1 MFRLSLGIAVMT
13 AFAAGGFAA
22 DVPFAEDFALAKDRA
37 AVLKQLIPGT
47 EDYYYY
53 HCLHYLNTEQFEK
66 LEGLQKP
73 WLERHGRTQRFTE
86 IQTRQMLLT
95 YERDP
100 KKVLDYVRG
109 RVGVQFNHTKD
120 VLGVA
125 PNLPTALDPKR
136 IARDTLLADSLR
148 RWSNLDNFEDS
159 ALDWLAGT
167 ELGWEKRR
175 LLLQRLRRPDVPKL
189 LDLIDA
195 DLKAPHAGGFGSL
208 NIHTHLT
215 LAQLDEVLKARPD
228 LLNNEVFVN
237 AYLVR
242 LHPGAD
248 SNWKRDRKLAL
259 AFLERLQAFVGKL
272 PASYNS
278 LKAHVLY
285 HRLAFD
291 RANGEFDKD
300 RFVAYLKLPRRQPYM
315 AKAMLESEASKGYP
329 ADLNTDFVAVTLMPP
344 VYGDE
349 ELVRSYLAHF
359 LVAAPSPKEFEPYFQ
374 EEYLRHVFAE
384 TKAVNGL
391 GDADEWAAKL
401 PPELFRAIKERIDID
416 FAYTNKADYAADEPV
431 KLGVAVKN
439 VSSLLVKVFEI
450 NTVNVYRATQKEID
464 TDITLDGL
472 VANSEKVY
480 AYTEA
485 PLRRVD
491 RTFEFPE
498 LTKPGVYV
506 IDFIGGGKSSRAL
519 IRKGRLRPIVTVGTA
534 GENVRVVDEANR
546 PVADATVWLG
556 GTEYTPDKD
565 GVVTV
570 PYSTAP
576 GRRPIVI
583 RRGSF
588 ASIDSLD
595 HKAETYNLVAGFH
608 VDRESL
614 LTQRLSQL
622 IVRPGLYLDGRPVS
636 VKVLDEVKL
645 RITSVDLNNI
655 STSLEVPD
663 FKLFEDRESTYDLR
677 VPGRTTM
684 IVVQLTARVKNL
696 STAKTVDLS
705 AAYTFALNE
714 IDRTDKVEDL
724 HLAKFGGDYA
734 IELLGRTGEAKP
746 DRAVSL
752 SLKHKDF
759 REPVSV
765 SLKTDAKGRV
775 NLGSL
780 PDIATVTATG
790 PEGTSHTW
798 TPATDQHTYRQLLHA
813 KAGDVV
819 TVPYLGT
826 ADRPTRAEFALFELV
841 DGTIRADKF
850 DSLAIANG
858 LLELRGLAAG
868 DYDLYLKARGE
879 KVRVRV
885 VDGTVQNGYVLND
898 VRQMELPGL
907 KPVAIR
913 DITTTADDLVIRLT
927 DGSKFARVHLFAT
940 RYQPAYSAFADLGVV
955 RDAELSGVYPGHA
968 VSVYQTG
975 RNIGDEYRYVLER
988 KAQKKYPGNM
998 LDRPQLLL
1006 NPWAI
1011 RPTTTGEQMAEG
1023 GDSFRRAGGATPPQ
1037 EIEKLNKAINGGV
1050 GSNSSGFANLDFLAD
1065 ASTVVVNLVPDKDG
1079 VIRVPRRGL
1088 GPQSMIHVVAVDPLS
1103 TTVKHVTLPEQD
1115 AKFLDLRLANGLD
1128 PAKHFTQQKQVSV
1141 LNPGQVFTLNDITG
1155 SRFQLFD
1162 STAKVYG
1169 LYATL
1174 SKDPKLTEFAFILTW
1189 PKLTPDEKRATYSKY
1204 SSHEL
1209 NFFLARK
1216 DREFFA
1222 AVVRPYLA
1230 NKKDKTFLDHY
1241 LLDQDIGEYLK
1252 PWNYNR
1258 LNSVE
1263 RVLLAQRIANEP
1275 ARTSRHFD
1283 DLLRLLPPR
1292 TDRDIFLFDTAVSS
1306 GGLGDDTL
1314 NRAKSDRYREIGKPL
1329 PKKSEDA
1336 PQRGADPF
1344 AATPP
1349 PAAMPAPGGG
1359 PGGPA
1364 GGMGGF
1370 GAGGGR
1376 RSGEA
1381 QRESLERELKKES
1394 AQRDGRAKQLDDA
1407 KKDMKAGNEDFSLK
1421 ALNEADKEAAF
1432 FDQDAKR
1439 KLGAVRQLYRQL
1451 DPTME
1456 WAEDNY
1462 YHLPIAAQ
1470 LADLVPV
1477 SPFWLDYSRH
1487 TGDGPFLSPHLAD
1500 ASRNF
1505 TEMMFALA
1513 VIDLPADAGQHEMKF
1528 NAGTMT
1534 LTAAGR
1540 AIAFHEEVRPADGQP
1555 GAVPILVSQNF
1566 YRNGDRFK
1574 DENGERLD
1582 KFVTGEFLT
1591 QTVYGCQV
1599 VVTNPTSSRQKLTA
1613 LVQLPVGA
1621 VPVANGQ
1628 FTKTVVLDLEPYRT
1642 ATVDYFFYF
1651 PTAGTFPQF
1660 PLHVGKAERFVAA
1673 TAPVT
1678 FTVVDK
1684 PTKPD
1689 TTSWAFVSQNGT
1701 NEDVLAFLGR
1711 ENVRALNLDAIAFRL
1726 KDRGFFDAVTKLLQD
1741 RHLYHPTTW
1750 SYALL
1755 HADLAAAKEYLQH
1768 ADGFVNEVGGPI
1780 VSPLLVVDPV
1790 VRHQYEHLEYKP
1802 LVNARAH
1809 ALGKRRQIV
1818 NDRFHAEYA
1827 ATMKGLTYRRD
1838 LTDADKLA
1846 VTYYLLLQDRVD
1858 EAFATFGGVNAEKVP
1873 TKMQYD
1879 YCAAYLDFYREDTA
1893 HARSV
1898 AMKYANYPVDKW
1910 KNTFAPIVSQL
1921 DEAEGKAGKVLDP
1934 DDRNQQ
1940 QGRLAATEPSF
1951 EFAVENKAINLSWQN
1966 VEAVT
1971 VNYYEMDVELLFSR
1985 NPFVQQ
1991 SGGQFASIRP
2001 NATKVVKL
2009 PAAAGKTGVP
2019 IDPAFL
2025 KKNVLV
2031 EVVAAGKT
2039 RSAAYYA
2046 NAMDVT
2052 TTESYGQV
2060 RVADAAGAKPLSK
2073 VYVKV
2078 YAKLADGTVKF
2089 HKDGYTDLRGRFD
2102 YASVS
2107 TPERQPVTRFAV
2119 LILSDDQG
2127 ATIREV
2133 NPPQQ

>member
-53 HCLHYLNTEQFEK
+53 HGLHYLNTEQFEK

-73 WLERHGRTQRFTE
+73 WLERHGRTARFTE
-86 IQTRQMLLT
+86 LQTRFMLLT

-100 KKVLDYVRG
+100 QKVLAYVRD
-109 RVGVQFNHTKD
+109 RVGVTFDHRKE

-125 PNLPTALDPKR
+125 PNLPTRLDPTR
-136 IARDTLLADSLR
+136 IARGTLLADSLR
-148 RWSNLDNFEDS
+148 RWTDLNNFEDA
-159 ALDWLAGT
+159 ALDWLAST

-175 LLLQRLRRPDVPKL
+175 LLLQRLTRPDVPKL
-189 LDLIDA
+189 VDLIDA
-195 DLKAPHAGGFGSL
+195 DLKAQHSGGFGSL
-208 NIHTHLT
+208 GIHAQLT
-215 LAQLDEVLKARPD
+215 LAQLDELLKARGD
-228 LLNNEVFVN
+228 LLGNGALVN

-242 LHPGAD
+242 LQPGAD
-248 SNWKRDRKLAL
+248 SDWKRDRKLAKAYL
-259 AFLERLQAFVGKL
+259 DRLEAFVAKL
-272 PASYNS
+272 PPAFNS
-278 LKAHVLY
+278 LKAHTLY
-285 HRLAFD
+285 HRLVFD
-291 RANGEFDKD
+291 RATGEFDKD

-315 AKAMLESEASKGYP
+315 AAARLESEAAKSYP
-329 ADLNTDFVAVTLMPP
+329 VDLNADFSGLSLLPPVMSDEDLVRGYLKHFFVA
-344 VYGDE
+344 
-349 ELVRSYLAHF
+349 
-359 LVAAPSPKEFEPYFQ
+359 AASPKEFEAYFQ
-374 EEYLRHVFAE
+374 DEYLRHLFAE
-384 TKAVNGL
+384 AKAENGL

-416 FAYTNKADYAADEPV
+416 FAATNKTDYAADEPV
-431 KLGVAVKN
+431 KLAVAVKN
-439 VSSLLVKVFEI
+439 VPSLLVKVFEI
-450 NTVNVYRATQKEID
+450 NTVNLYRNTQREVD
-464 TDITLDGL
+464 TDINLDGL

-480 AYTEA
+480 AYTDA
-485 PLRRVD
+485 PLRRID

-506 IDFIGGGKSSRAL
+506 VDFIGGGKSSRAL
-519 IRKGRLRPIVTVGTA
+519 VRKGRLRPVVTVGAA
-534 GENVRVVDEANR
+534 GEKVRVVDEANK

-556 GTEYTPDKD
+556 GTEYTPDAD

-576 GRRPIVI
+576 GRRPVVL
-583 RRGSF
+583 RRGDF
-588 ASIDSLD
+588 ASLDHLD
-595 HKAETYNLVAGFH
+595 HKAENYTLVAGFH

-614 LTQRLSQL
+614 LTQRLAQL
-622 IVRPGLYLDGRPVS
+622 IVRPGLYLNGIPVS

-645 RITSVDLNNI
+645 RIYSTDLNNI
-655 STSLEVPD
+655 STTLEVPD
-663 FKLFEDRESTYDLR
+663 FKLYEDRESTYDLR
-677 VPGRTTM
+677 VPGRTVRLSVT
-684 IVVQLTARVKNL
+684 LSAKVKNL
-696 STAKTVDLS
+696 STGRTIDVVAGRD
-705 AAYTFALNE
+705 FPLNE
-714 IDRTDKVEDL
+714 IDRTDKTEDL
-724 HLAKFGGDYA
+724 HLAKFGDEYV

-746 DRAVSL
+746 DRGVGL
-752 SLKHKDF
+752 YLKHKDF
-759 REPVSV
+759 REPVNV
-765 SLKTDAKGRV
+765 ALKTDAKGRIY
-775 NLGSL
+775 LGAL
-780 PDIATVTATG
+780 NDIATVTATG
-790 PEGTSHTW
+790 PEGTSHAW
-798 TPATDQHTYRQLLHA
+798 ELDRDRHTYRRLLHA

-819 TVPYLGT
+819 TVPHLG
-826 ADRPTRAEFALFELV
+826 AAKEPTRDEYALFEVLG
-841 DGTIRADKF
+841 DRIRADKF
-850 DSLAIANG
+850 DALKVANG
-858 LLELRGLAAG
+858 LLEMHGLAAG
-868 DYDLYLKARGE
+868 DYDLYVKKAGE
-879 KVRVRV
+879 KVRIRV
-885 VDGTVQNGYVLND
+885 VDGVVRNGYVLGA
-898 VRQMELPGL
+898 VRQMQLPAI
-907 KPVAIR
+907 KPVAVR
-913 DITTTADDLVIRLT
+913 EITTTPDELLVRLT
-927 DGSKFARVHLFAT
+927 DGSKFARVHVFAT
-940 RYQPAYSAFADLGVV
+940 RYQPAYSAFHDLQV
-955 RDAELSGVYPGHA
+955 RDAELAGVYPGHA
-968 VSVYQTG
+968 ISVYQTG

-998 LDRPQLLL
+998 LDRPELLL
-1006 NPWAI
+1006 NPWAV
-1011 RPTTTGEQMAEG
+1011 RSTTTGEQEALGGDFFGRGGGIMEPKSAKKEDGGGMRGGEG
-1023 GDSFRRAGGATPPQ
+1023 GAAATP
-1037 EIEKLNKAINGGV
+1037 
-1050 GSNSSGFANLDFLAD
+1050 GFANLDFLAD
-1065 ASTVVVNLVPDKDG
+1065 ASTVVVNLIPDKDG
-1079 VIRVPRRGL
+1079 VVRIPRRGL
-1088 GPQSMIHVVAVDPLS
+1088 GPQAMIHVVAVDPLS
-1103 TTVKHVTLPEQD
+1103 TTVKSVTLPEQE
-1115 AKFLDLRLANGLD
+1115 AKFLDLRLATGLD

-1141 LNPGQVFTLNDITG
+1141 LDAGQVFTLKDITG
-1155 SRFQLFD
+1155 SRFELVD

-1174 SKDPKLTEFAFILTW
+1174 SKDPKLTEFAFLLTW
-1189 PKLTPDEKRATYSKY
+1189 PKLKPEEKRPLYSKY

-1209 NFFLARK
+1209 NFFLFKK
-1216 DREFFA
+1216 DCEFFA
-1222 AVVRPYLA
+1222 TVVRPYLG

-1241 LLDQDIGEYLK
+1241 LLEHDLGEYLK

-1263 RVLLAQRIANEP
+1263 RVLLAQRIAGEP
-1275 ARTSRHFD
+1275 AKTSRHFN

-1292 TDRDIFLFDTAVSS
+1292 TDRDIYLFDTAVSS
-1306 GGLGDDTL
+1306 GGLGDDAL
-1314 NRAKSDRYREIGKPL
+1314 NRAKSERRLEEAKPL
-1329 PKKSEDA
+1329 ARAADA
-1336 PQRGADPF
+1336 PAF
-1344 AATPP
+1344 A
-1349 PAAMPAPGGG
+1349 PAAMPPGS
-1359 PGGPA
+1359 GPA
-1364 GGMGGF
+1364 GGGF
-1370 GAGGGR
+1370 GGGMLGGMAGRPGG
-1376 RSGEA
+1376 EPKA
-1381 QRESLERELKKES
+1381 MREMLQKES
-1394 AQRDGRAKQLDDA
+1394 QQQRDGRTKQLDDA
-1407 KKDMKAGNEDFSLK
+1407 KRDMAEKVGESDRPAREQLADDLRFFSKED
-1421 ALNEADKEAAF
+1421 AE
-1432 FDQDAKR
+1432 KR
-1439 KLGAVRQLYRQL
+1439 TGAQVRQLYRQL

-1456 WAEDNY
+1456 WAENNY
-1462 YHLPIAAQ
+1462 YKLVIAQ
-1470 LADLVPV
+1470 QTADLVPV
-1477 SPFWLDYSRH
+1477 SPFWQDYSRH
-1487 TGDGPFLSPHLAD
+1487 AGDGAFLSRHLAD

-1513 VIDLPADAGQHEMKF
+1513 VLDLPADSARHDMKF
-1528 NAGTMT
+1528 NAGTLT
-1534 LTAAGR
+1534 LTAASR
-1540 AIAFHEEVRPADGQP
+1540 AIAFHEEVRPADGQS
-1555 GAVPILVSQNF
+1555 GQTPILVSQNF

-1591 QTVYGCQV
+1591 QTVYGGQV

-1621 VPVANGQ
+1621 VPLSGGQ

-1642 ATVDYFFYF
+1642 HTFDYFFYF
-1651 PTAGTFPQF
+1651 PKAGTFPQF

-1673 TAPVT
+1673 AAPVT
-1678 FTVVDK
+1678 FAVVEK
-1684 PTKPD
+1684 PTKQD
-1689 TTSWAFVSQNGT
+1689 TTSWEFVSQNGT
-1701 NEDVLAFLGR
+1701 NEEVLAFLGR
-1711 ENVRALNLDAIAFRL
+1711 ENVRALNLDKIAFRL

-1750 SYALL
+1750 SYGLL
-1755 HADLAAAKEYLQH
+1755 HADLAAAREYLQH

-1780 VSPLLVVDPV
+1780 DSPLLVVDPV

-1809 ALGKRRQIV
+1809 ALGQRRQIV
-1818 NDRFHAEYA
+1818 NDRFHAEYVA
-1827 ATMKGLTYRRD
+1827 AMKLLTYRRD

-1846 VTYYLLLQDRVD
+1846 ATYFLLLQDRVD

-1898 AMKYANYPVDKW
+1898 ALKYANYPVDKW
-1910 KNTFAPIVSQL
+1910 KNTFATIVSQL
-1921 DEAEGKAGKVLDP
+1921 DEAEGKAGKVADP

-1971 VNYYEMDVELLFSR
+1971 INYYQMDVELLFSR

-2001 NATKVVKL
+2001 NASTVVKL
-2009 PAAAGKTGVP
+2009 PAATGKTGVP
-2019 IDPAFL
+2019 IAEEFL
-2025 KKNVLV
+2025 KKNVLI

-2060 RVADAAGAKPLSK
+2060 RVADAAGTKPLSR